1 MTDPDNKDQGDQ
13 GRTQLDRIRARQRSR
28 SLVTGL
34 LLGAFVVLLY
44 FIAVAKISG

>member
-1 MTDPDNKDQGDQ
+1 MNDPDNKDPIAQD
-13 GRTQLDRIRARQRSR
+13 RPQLDRIRARQRSR
-28 SLVTGL
+28 SLVTGI